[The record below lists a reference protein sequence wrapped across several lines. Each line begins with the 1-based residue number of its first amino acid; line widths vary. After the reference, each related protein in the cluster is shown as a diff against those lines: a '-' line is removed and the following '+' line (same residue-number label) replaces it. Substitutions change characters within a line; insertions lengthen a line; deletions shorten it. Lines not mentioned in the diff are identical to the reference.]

1 MYRTWNTQNPRA
13 NTTATRFARH
23 RFRLQQ
29 IAWSTKKMVSWR
41 QIKSLL
47 WWRLASIWPGL
58 ADVDGCW
65 VSDNWIFDKAPGV
78 NIHIKARTWT
88 QRRWCLK
95 TASVGKCYKSKF
107 HTLAREKV
115 WILKR
120 SLVELKRMIGWC
132 WMMKIWFKLSEDH
145 RSSWRG
151 GMQSPVHSINRLT
164 FTKLLYEVR
173 SPGETNAVSQIHHTI
188 TQICSVCNNSNTI
201 TQITSME
208 AGVSSWWTLLSNN
221 RYLAANN
228 SWDKQTVLQLW
239 LNNRFKDKIE

>member
-1 MYRTWNTQNPRA
+1 MEISLYLARTG
-13 NTTATRFARH
+13 
-23 RFRLQQ
+23 
-29 IAWSTKKMVSWR
+29 WR
-41 QIKSLL
+41 
-47 WWRLASIWPGL
+47 WR
-58 ADVDGCW
+58 CW

-115 WILKR
+115 WILKQ

-151 GMQSPVHSINRLT
+151 GMQSPLHSINRLT

-201 TQITSME
+201 TQSPAWRLECQADGHFCPTTDIWQLITAETSK
-208 AGVSSWWTLLSNN
+208 LFCNF
-221 RYLAANN
+221 
-228 SWDKQTVLQLW
+228 D
-239 LNNRFKDKIE
+239 

>member
-1 MYRTWNTQNPRA
+1 MEISLYLARTG
-13 NTTATRFARH
+13 
-23 RFRLQQ
+23 
-29 IAWSTKKMVSWR
+29 WR
-41 QIKSLL
+41 
-47 WWRLASIWPGL
+47 WR
-58 ADVDGCW
+58 CW

-151 GMQSPVHSINRLT
+151 GMQSPLHSINRLT

-201 TQITSME
+201 TQSPAWRLECQADGHFCPTTDIWQLITAETSK
-208 AGVSSWWTLLSNN
+208 LFCNF
-221 RYLAANN
+221 
-228 SWDKQTVLQLW
+228 D
-239 LNNRFKDKIE
+239 

>member
-1 MYRTWNTQNPRA
+1 MEISLYLARTG
-13 NTTATRFARH
+13 
-23 RFRLQQ
+23 
-29 IAWSTKKMVSWR
+29 WR
-41 QIKSLL
+41 
-47 WWRLASIWPGL
+47 WR
-58 ADVDGCW
+58 CW

-115 WILKR
+115 WILKQ

-151 GMQSPVHSINRLT
+151 GMQSPLHSINRLT

-201 TQITSME
+201 TQSPAWRLECRADGHFCPTTDIWQLITAETSK
-208 AGVSSWWTLLSNN
+208 LFCNF
-221 RYLAANN
+221 
-228 SWDKQTVLQLW
+228 D
-239 LNNRFKDKIE
+239 

>member
-1 MYRTWNTQNPRA
+1 MEISLYLARTG
-13 NTTATRFARH
+13 
-23 RFRLQQ
+23 
-29 IAWSTKKMVSWR
+29 WR
-41 QIKSLL
+41 
-47 WWRLASIWPGL
+47 WR
-58 ADVDGCW
+58 CW

-201 TQITSME
+201 TQSPAWRLECRADGHFCPTTDIWQLLTAETSKM
-208 AGVSSWWTLLSNN
+208 
-221 RYLAANN
+221 
-228 SWDKQTVLQLW
+228 
-239 LNNRFKDKIE
+239 FCKID

>member
-1 MYRTWNTQNPRA
+1 MEISLYLARTG
-13 NTTATRFARH
+13 
-23 RFRLQQ
+23 
-29 IAWSTKKMVSWR
+29 WR
-41 QIKSLL
+41 
-47 WWRLASIWPGL
+47 WR
-58 ADVDGCW
+58 CW

-151 GMQSPVHSINRLT
+151 GMQSPLHSINRLT

-201 TQITSME
+201 TQSPAWRLECRADGHFCPTTDIWQLLTAETSKM
-208 AGVSSWWTLLSNN
+208 
-221 RYLAANN
+221 
-228 SWDKQTVLQLW
+228 
-239 LNNRFKDKIE
+239 FCKID